1 MGADQATHPGKR
13 VVLSNQLHS
22 FGIPSLAD
30 QAYITRDIDAR
41 RTGHLTGGWG
51 KDVTIARWTVVS
63 CDMTLV
69 YLPILGQSLRGNLAE
84 SDPVLVVSFQE
95 TVCQ

>member
-1 MGADQATHPGKR
+1 MGADQATHPGKG

-22 FGIPSLAD
+22 FGITTLAD

-63 CDMTLV
+63 FDMTLV
-69 YLPILGQSLRGNLAE
+69 YFLIPGQTFGGNSAK
-84 SDPVLVVSFQE
+84 SDPVLVVPFQE